1 MMNSATESPAG
12 FRNDSIHIVGCLK
25 HVRCYFAGV
34 AVADTNRA
42 LIQRSVGYRR
52 STPVYYFPTDDVRL
66 DLLLPSVSLKNDPH
80 LGDATYFTLEAGGRS
95 AEDAAWRFGEPFAT
109 ADGAGRD
116 DAPDLRGYVAFVWDK
131 LDSWFE
137 EDEEVFKHA
146 RDPYKRIDCLPSSRH
161 VRVVLG
167 GETVAETHRPILL
180 YETGYLARYY
190 IPRLDVRMDLLR
202 DSDTVS
208 RCPYKGLAHYHSVK
222 VGGRLH
228 EDIAWY
234 YPHATNESAPIA
246 GGYICFY
253 DERVESVEVD
263 GIANPSPQPLF
274 RY

>member
-1 MMNSATESPAG
+1 MTSLTDSPAG
-12 FRNDSIHIVGCLK
+12 FRNDSIHLVACLK
-25 HVRCYFAGV
+25 HVRCYFAGL
-34 AVADTNRA
+34 AIGDTHRA
-42 LIQRSVGYRR
+42 LIQRSIGYRR
-52 STPVYYFPTDDVRL
+52 RTPVYYFPVEDVRMDRL
-66 DLLLPSVSLKNDPH
+66 TPGAKVENDPH
-80 LGDATYFTLEAGGRS
+80 LGDATYFALEAGGRS

-109 ADGAGRD
+109 ADGVDRN

-161 VRVVLG
+161 VRIVLG
-167 GETVAETHRPILL
+167 GETVAETNRPILL

-208 RCPYKGLAHYHSVK
+208 RCPYKGLAHYHSLE
-222 VGGRLH
+222 VGGRLY

-246 GGYICFY
+246 GGYVCFY
-253 DERVESVEVD
+253 DEKVDRVEVD
-263 GIANPSPQPLF
+263 GIANPPLQPLY